1 MKTLPYGHPD
11 TLRTGPF
18 RCKGSPLWPSTYRP
32 ENNYHP
38 RQRVW
43 MQENKPLYYS
53 GVLMNDLPHMP
64 AHLRSL

>member
-1 MKTLPYGHPD
+1 MKLPYGHPD
-11 TLRTGPF
+11 TLRSGPHP
-18 RCKGSPLWPSTYRP
+18 CKGEELAGYRSRLS
-32 ENNYHP
+32 EYHP

-53 GVLMNDLPHMP
+53 GNLTADLPHMP

>member
-11 TLRTGPF
+11 TLRSGPHP
-18 RCKGSPLWPSTYRP
+18 CKGAAMKQKLAPQ
-32 ENNYHP
+32 NNYHP
-38 RQRVW
+38 RQRAW
-43 MQENKPLYYS
+43 MEENKPLYYS

>member
-1 MKTLPYGHPD
+1 MKTTTLPYGHPD
-11 TLRTGPF
+11 TLPTGPF
-18 RCKGSPLWPSTYRP
+18 PCKGSECVAQP

>member
-18 RCKGSPLWPSTYRP
+18 PCEGEPSAGYGSRLS
-32 ENNYHP
+32 EYHP

-64 AHLRSL
+64 AHLRLR